1 MVQDQLWQNLGTKNI
16 FDVKIYAYKLR
27 TSDLTLKVYEPI
39 WVTCSKPLLQLC
51 LIQVC
56 NKVFFF
62 VPMMSHNVSVY
73 MALEYLCSNLT
84 NALPCLGRR
93 SLRVIFL

>member
-39 WVTCSKPLLQLC
+39 WVTCSKTPTAVMPHPGMQ
-51 LIQVC
+51 
-56 NKVFFF
+56 
-62 VPMMSHNVSVY
+62 
-73 MALEYLCSNLT
+73 
-84 NALPCLGRR
+84 
-93 SLRVIFL
+93 